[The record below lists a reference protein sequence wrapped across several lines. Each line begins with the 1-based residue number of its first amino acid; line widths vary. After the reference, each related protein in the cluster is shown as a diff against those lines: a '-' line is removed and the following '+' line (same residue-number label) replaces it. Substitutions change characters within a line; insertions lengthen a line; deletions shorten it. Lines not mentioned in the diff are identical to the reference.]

1 MTESS
6 TTILRRMLDERD
18 EYYKTSG
25 NKTWWGRP
33 IDRQTGKPINVF
45 HYQAQPMG
53 EDRLF
58 VELQL
63 ATPEQAIAATLGA
76 GTCHNTQFAEM
87 DEKSGKKYS
96 MAMSA
101 LRFGGFMPE
110 DEPAEFTCSACGE
123 TASIDWETFYDIRFC
138 PFCERKVVD

>member
-1 MTESS
+1 MTSATER
-6 TTILRRMLDERD
+6 LRALLDERD
-18 EYYKTSG
+18 EYYQTSG

-63 ATPEQAIAATLGA
+63 ATPEQAVAATLGP
-76 GTCHNTQFAEM
+76 GTCEVVSSTLHEY
-87 DEKSGKKYS
+87 E
-96 MAMSA
+96 
-101 LRFGGFMPE
+101 GGYAGSEWEHELSCGDTVWWGNGDTPE
-110 DEPAEFTCSACGE
+110 WCPWCG
-123 TASIDWETFYDIRFC
+123 
-138 PFCERKVVD
+138 RKVVG